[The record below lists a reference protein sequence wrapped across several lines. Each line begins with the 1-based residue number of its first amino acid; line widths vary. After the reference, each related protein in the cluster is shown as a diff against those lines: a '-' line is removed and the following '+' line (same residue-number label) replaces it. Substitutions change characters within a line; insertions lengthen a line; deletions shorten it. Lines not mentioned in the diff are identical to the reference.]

1 MTAQR
6 NYTAKQW
13 RHTQYASYFGYI
25 TQAIVNN
32 LAPLLFLIFQDV
44 YGIPLEKITLLV
56 TVNFCVQL
64 LVDMVAARFVDKIGY
79 RPCIVAAHLF
89 AAAGLAGLGLLPRL
103 LPDPFVGLLGA
114 VFLYAIGGGLIEV
127 LISPIVEACPTENKA
142 SVMSLLHSFYC
153 WGSVGVILLSTL
165 FLQLF
170 GKGSWTVL
178 ALLWALLPLA
188 NALWFT
194 KVPIAHLTE
203 EGEGLPLG
211 KLLTNKLFWIFAA
224 LMFAAGAC
232 ELSMSQWASA
242 FAESGLG
249 VSKTVGDL
257 AGPCLFAVLMGC
269 ARVIYAKFGDRLN
282 LLNTQILSAGLCVVA
297 YLLAALSPNPLLAL
311 LGCGLCGL
319 SVGILWP
326 GTISVAS
333 RSLPKGGT
341 AMFAL
346 LALFGDLGCSG
357 GPTLVGM
364 VSGAFGG
371 ELKTGLLF
379 AVVFPVFLIVAA
391 LACKRALRKRAPPE
405 SPVTGL
411 SIHGGCTPG
420 NSRLWQLAA
429 LVFIERIA
437 HGRGGCTPGNSR
449 RSASAVDSRLWQLAT
464 ARAHREDST
473 RSRRGMVLNSL
484 RLVFSHL
491 SGGVWRRPAPR
502 PLRKIS
508 PPNGGARGLLFF
520 AAFCGVTCGD

>member
-1 MTAQR
+1 MIRQ
-6 NYTAKQW
+6 NY
-13 RHTQYASYFGYI
+13 RHTIYASYIGYI
-25 TQAIVNN
+25 AQAIVNN
-32 LAPLLFLIFQDV
+32 LAPLLFLTFQTEYD
-44 YGIPLEKITLLV
+44 ISIEKISLLI
-56 TVNFCVQL
+56 TVNFGIQL
-64 LVDMVAARFVDKIGY
+64 LVDVLSARYVDRIGY
-79 RPCIVAAHLF
+79 RAAIMAAHF
-89 AAAGLAGLGLLPRL
+89 FCAAGLIGLGTFPEI
-103 LPDPFVGLLGA
+103 LPDPYMGLVLAVGLYA
-114 VFLYAIGGGLIEV
+114 VGGGLIEV
-127 LISPIVEACPTENKA
+127 LISPIVEACPTDDKSGN
-142 SVMSLLHSFYC
+142 MSLLHSFYC

-282 LLNTQILSAGLCVVA
+282 LLNTQMLSAGLCVVA

-379 AVVFPVFLIVAA
+379 AVVFPVFLIAAA
-391 LACKRALRKRAPPE
+391 LACKRALR
-405 SPVTGL
+405 
-411 SIHGGCTPG
+411 
-420 NSRLWQLAA
+420 
-429 LVFIERIA
+429 
-437 HGRGGCTPGNSR
+437 
-449 RSASAVDSRLWQLAT
+449 
-464 ARAHREDST
+464 HRKD
-473 RSRRGMVLNSL
+473 
-484 RLVFSHL
+484 
-491 SGGVWRRPAPR
+491 A
-502 PLRKIS
+502 
-508 PPNGGARGLLFF
+508 
-520 AAFCGVTCGD
+520 